1 MSDNYRSY
9 PSLAMDEVMTVF
21 ENTHHHITP
30 INFGKGV
37 SSFNPFEHVATQLNH
52 TELGQYISY
61 GDINGL
67 ASLRKAISHYYQTHF
82 DYDLNPERICIT
94 DGASGAL
101 TIALAMLLNTDGEI
115 ILPASRYPAYD
126 VLVQIFAA
134 KCRLVPVK
142 DDYCIDIEQ
151 LPRFITSKTQAILIN
166 SPSNPH
172 GAVLDE
178 SALSAITSLGIP
190 VIFDE
195 VYQSLSLTD
204 DAIPSAIHL
213 SDRHIIISS
222 LSKSLAIAG
231 FRVGYLIV
239 PESQIQ
245 LMTNVKAVLNMCTSL
260 PSQLLAAQLV
270 AHWDLLVSKHRAML
284 QKNWSTF
291 YQIAQA
297 LDLKLRTIPKA
308 GFFALIDVTDAPSDS
323 MQMSLE
329 LAQHY
334 ALGSTPGIDF
344 QAYDNAFL
352 RLNFAC
358 HPQRIKIG
366 LARLAN
372 YLQCDEHERQSIP
385 QTVFFPTQQ
394 AQHKHAMPLLGKTFY

>member
-1 MSDNYRSY
+1 MLDNYRTY
-9 PSLAMDEVMTVF
+9 PSLAMDEVMDVF
-21 ENTHHHITP
+21 DSVDHQCLEP
-30 INFGKGV
+30 VNFGKGV
-37 SSFNPFEHVATQLNH
+37 SSFNPFEHVDTYLDAKR
-52 TELGQYISY
+52 LGQHVGY

-67 ASLRKAISHYYQTHF
+67 AGLRKAISQYYGETF

-101 TIALAMLLNTDGEI
+101 TMALAMLLETGGEI
-115 ILPASRYPAYD
+115 ILPESRYPAYD
-126 VLVQIFAA
+126 VMAQVFEA
-134 KCRLVPVK
+134 KTRLVPVK
-142 DDYCIDIEQ
+142 DDYCLDVEQ
-151 LPRFITSKTQAILIN
+151 LPTFISAKTQAILIN

-172 GAVLDE
+172 GAVLNE
-178 SALSAITSLGIP
+178 QALNAIADLGVP

-204 DAIPSAIHL
+204 ENIPSAIHL
-213 SDRHIIISS
+213 SDKHMIISS

-260 PSQLLAAQLV
+260 PSQILAEHLLS
-270 AHWDLLVSKHRAML
+270 HWDLLVGKHRAML
-284 QKNWSTF
+284 QANWSVF
-291 YQIAQA
+291 LQMSRD
-297 LDLKLRTIPKA
+297 LGLKLRTVPKA
-308 GFFALIDVTDAPSDS
+308 GFFALIDVADAGRDS

-329 LAQHY
+329 LARDH

-344 QAYDNAFL
+344 QDQDHAFL

-358 HPQRIKIG
+358 KTHQIELG
-366 LARLAN
+366 LARLAH
-372 YLQCDEHERQSIP
+372 YLES
-385 QTVFFPTQQ
+385 QQ
-394 AQHKHAMPLLGKTFY
+394 KKDLVSKKQPKTRIKPSQNTIAEMYENF